1 MAKVNKMRVQSQGEY
16 VIEVNDRGEYISL
29 DPTDITLTSK
39 LMKTFERIDE
49 LTKEYEAKAKKIDAR
64 PDGPKN
70 EFISKNQYDGTN
82 LINEFYGE
90 ARKALDGFLGAGACQ
105 KIFGDKN
112 WLTMFDDLT
121 AQLEPHLKAIGINA
135 EKIRMTAVQ
144 KYAPNRE
151 ARRSLK

>member
-1 MAKVNKMRVQSQGEY
+1 MENKIRVQSQGEY
-16 VIEVNDRGEYISL
+16 IIEVNDCGDTISL

-39 LMKTFERIDE
+39 LMKSFERIDE
-49 LTKEYEAKAKKIDAR
+49 LTKDYEARAKAIDAR
-64 PDGPKN
+64 PDEPMN
-70 EFISKNQYDGTN
+70 EFISKNQFEGTN

-90 ARKALDGFLGAGACQ
+90 ARKALDGFLGADACQ

-121 AQLEPHLKAIGINA
+121 VQLEPHLKAIGVNA
-135 EKIRMTAVQ
+135 EKIRTAAAQ

-151 ARRSLK
+151 ARRALK